1 MSFDLSGYVDV
12 AERIRIFREKHPSGS
27 LQPVN
32 PEKPYEVVAIGERMF
47 IVYAAAAYR
56 DSSDPKPG
64 IGVAWEPFPGRTT
77 FTKDSELMN
86 AETSAWGRAI
96 IAALAADTQ
105 KIASAEEVR
114 NRQSEGF
121 TKQDDEPIPFKPTR
135 EQMIARADQR
145 GKEMKQK
152 ATVSSVNISDAQL
165 RLLNKLASERN
176 LNIVEFASERIGRNI
191 SDPAQLTKKEASGLL
206 NELMN
211 QGR

>member
-1 MSFDLSGYVDV
+1 
-12 AERIRIFREKHPSGS
+12 
-27 LQPVN
+27 
-32 PEKPYEVVAIGERMF
+32 
-47 IVYAAAAYR
+47 
-56 DSSDPKPG
+56 
-64 IGVAWEPFPGRTT
+64 
-77 FTKDSELMN
+77 MN

-96 IAALAADTQ
+96 IAVLAADTQ

-121 TKQDDEPIPFKPTR
+121 TKQDEEPIPFKPTR
-135 EQMIARADQR
+135 EEMIARADQR

-152 ATVSSVNISDAQL
+152 ASVSSVNISDAQL